1 MRSSDSP
8 IRAGVSVWAACHG
21 LTWAYAGGFAALWL
35 FSASVAG
42 VGLPRADPTPEYG
55 LVDLHSFAIV
65 GIAVA
70 AGYVSIAL
78 ENHSP
83 WITVASPR
91 KLWVVRALW
100 IVAVTVCTALT
111 VALVSFLLPP
121 SLPRF
126 TAYGAVAGLM
136 VGLAYMAATVA
147 GRYAGM
153 LAPLVLVSA
162 AISKVIPWEWNILFR
177 PDAPQQRVI
186 AATVLLTVGSV
197 LYAWKGHATSRRA
210 L

>member
-8 IRAGVSVWAACHG
+8 LRAAVSVWAACHG
-21 LTWAYAGGFAALWL
+21 ITRAYVSGFAALWL
-35 FSASVAG
+35 FSVLVAEVG
-42 VGLPRADPTPEYG
+42 VPRVDPSAEQGPAD
-55 LVDLHSFAIV
+55 LQSFALV
-65 GIAVA
+65 GVA
-70 AGYVSIAL
+70 AATGYVTIAL

-83 WITVASPR
+83 WITAASPR
-91 KLWVVRALW
+91 KLWRLRALW
-100 IVAVTVCTALT
+100 ILAVTVCTAL
-111 VALVSFLLPP
+111 VVGLLSFLLPP

-136 VGLAYMAATVA
+136 MGLAFIVASVA

-153 LAPLVLVSA
+153 LAPLALVSI
-162 AISKVIPWEWNILFR
+162 AISRAVPWEWNILFR
-177 PDAPQQRVI
+177 SDSPQQRV
-186 AATVLLTVGSV
+186 AAAAILLTVGTM

>member
-1 MRSSDSP
+1 MRSSDSR

-21 LTWAYAGGFAALWL
+21 LTWAYVGGFAALWL
-35 FSASVAG
+35 FSVLLAG
-42 VGLPRADPTPEYG
+42 VGVPRIDPSVEQG
-55 LVDLHSFAIV
+55 LVDLQSFALV
-65 GIAVA
+65 GIAA
-70 AGYVSIAL
+70 ATGYVTIAL

-91 KLWVVRALW
+91 KLWLVRALW
-100 IVAVTVCTALT
+100 ILAVTVCTALT
-111 VALVSFLLPP
+111 VILVSLLLPP

-126 TAYGAVAGLM
+126 TAYGAVAGFM
-136 VGLAYMAATVA
+136 VGLAYIAATVA

-162 AISKVIPWEWNILFR
+162 AISKAIPWEWNILFR
-177 PDAPQQRVI
+177 PDATQQRV
-186 AATVLLTVGSV
+186 AAAAILLTVGTV